1 MLYVRRNVFV
11 LFNVLVE
18 IGCDVVVGGL
28 WKRLVS
34 FLLEERFGEVST
46 VIILG
51 GMKEGVNGQTFDR
64 DDSRACLVGSGGI
77 AVLVRG

>member
-1 MLYVRRNVFV
+1 MWLLVDVLSGRV
-11 LFNVLVE
+11 LF
-18 IGCDVVVGGL
+18 G
-28 WKRLVS
+28 R
-34 FLLEERFGEVST
+34 RFGEVST

-51 GMKEGVNGQTFDR
+51 GMKGVNGQNFDR